1 MTLSS
6 FREKIGTPVLL
17 ALFLTAQLCFCQW
30 LHFST
35 AADAPRFADFT
46 IAACEVENTDEHGET
61 PHMLH
66 SVKPKLLLPVSF
78 EIAMAP
84 VISKNVE
91 VPHVQSLEK
100 NSDIPYTFQTPHR
113 RQERILSCFRS

>member
-1 MTLSS
+1 MTLSG
-6 FREKIGTPVLL
+6 FWEKIGTPVLL

-35 AADAPRFADFT
+35 AADAPLSPDFA
-46 IAACEVENTDEHGET
+46 IAACEVENTDRHGET
-61 PHMLH
+61 PHILH
-66 SVKPKLLLPVSF
+66 SVKQKLLLPVSF

-84 VISKNVE
+84 ITSKNVE
-91 VPHVQSLEK
+91 IPHAKSLEK
-100 NSDIPYTFQTPHR
+100 NSDIPYIFLPRHQ